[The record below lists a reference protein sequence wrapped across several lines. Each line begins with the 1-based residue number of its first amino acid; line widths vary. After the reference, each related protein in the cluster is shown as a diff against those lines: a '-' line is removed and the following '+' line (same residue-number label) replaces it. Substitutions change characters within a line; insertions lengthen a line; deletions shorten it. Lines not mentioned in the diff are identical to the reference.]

1 MRKSSAAAISGLL
14 LCLPSPGLAQTPAP
28 ATPPASA
35 PAGAVE
41 RDIKCFVV
49 AAALATSSDNSVRG
63 VALISSMYFMGRI
76 DTQAIAAAEVNRR
89 IQAAV
94 ETLEDESMRTDLT
107 ACSQTMRE
115 AGNKY
120 RVVGQQ
126 LRTRR
131 PAT

>member
-1 MRKSSAAAISGLL
+1 MRKSSTAAISGLL
-14 LCLPSPGLAQTPAP
+14 LCLPSLGLAQTPAP
-28 ATPPASA
+28 PPASA

-49 AAALATSSDNSVRG
+49 AAALATSNDNSVRG

-89 IQAAV
+89 IQSAV
-94 ETLEDESMRTDLT
+94 ETLEDEAMQAELT